1 MLGLPMIVNVVVAG
15 IVLFFI
21 NSCRTPI
28 HFVGYQFRSLQREK
42 EIVLSQHMAE
52 LSDDKYKYFI
62 SNNCSYYFHKR
73 SAHYFAVCKKDEDI
87 FFVGTDVRFDEL
99 SPESNEDILQKMDI
113 EASERI
119 AKIKATL
126 QNLKPQ
132 TVSNPSFVV
141 YKSHD
146 LEDAN

>member
-28 HFVGYQFRSLQREK
+28 HFVGYQFRSLKREK
-42 EIVLSQHMAE
+42 QIVLSQHMAE

-62 SNNCSYYFHKR
+62 NNNCSYYFHKR

-99 SPESNEDILQKMDI
+99 SPESNEDILQKMDN